1 MSIIASFLVLF
12 VMLAIGFLFNPLP
25 NVSLTLLLS
34 LSQSFSLLFF
44 SSPLHL
50 LPLMY
55 DIIDINILSLFSQAV
70 VAVIVV
76 MALKGLFLQLRDV
89 RRYYY
94 LHWPDMVRL
103 IASA

>member
-1 MSIIASFLVLF
+1 
-12 VMLAIGFLFNPLP
+12 
-25 NVSLTLLLS
+25 
-34 LSQSFSLLFF
+34 
-44 SSPLHL
+44 
-50 LPLMY
+50 MY
-55 DIIDINILSLFSQAV
+55 DIIDCHFCFFSQAV

-76 MALKGLFLQLRDV
+76 MALKGLFLQVRDV